1 MNRFRRANERA
12 LRGPLRPGYGARTH
26 EPKGLATSE
35 PPLEDVTLP
44 RRYTFE
50 RLLSVDLRHTYFNR
64 SEGRCPALVC
74 RPTAATA
81 AMLRDLGLIFRDEGT
96 SFTVLYDY
104 NRRAQLLK
112 AMERREKVGQWTW
125 LSFVLVPDT
134 PYFVNFTDLPS
145 DFQPTE
151 VNLYFNNLQAHFAGE
166 PPSPA
171 DQELHCAGTATP
183 PVLLNPGEQVTE
195 ASRQR
200 VVQVQVQVPLVP
212 GADEVVVLD
221 LSGAEVL
228 CRPCSIPVV
237 LLQKQSPSSITC
249 EEVRATRGLLGREQ
263 HVGAFL
269 YLDLSALP
277 EGLYTLRQLD
287 AAGATL
293 VESTV
298 LYTQA
303 YPTPL
308 GFLDLVLAKPSAGD
322 TGVYPLCDLHLGA
335 EQTRLVPLRAELRFE
350 RRRTRWCYYVVPPRG
365 VRYDVLRLLDVGSPQ
380 PVTFSGPVPVT
391 VAGAGDAYLFVADR
405 DLPLQEVPDQLFEL
419 KGSRVQG
426 GFESTLMSSV
436 PVASPAMVL
445 PRVGPA
451 PGVLRG
457 TRPSGIPRAPLPS
470 PLEQR
475 DYSDLYLNL

>member
-12 LRGPLRPGYGARTH
+12 LRGPLRPGELTRRH
-26 EPKGLATSE
+26 IPKGLAGPE
-35 PPLEDVTLP
+35 PLEDVTLP

-81 AMLRDLGLIFRDEGT
+81 ALMRDLGLLFRDEGT

-134 PYFVNFTDLPS
+134 PYFVNLTDLPS
-145 DFQPTE
+145 DFQPTQ

-166 PPSPA
+166 PPSPG
-171 DQELHCAGTATP
+171 DQERHCAGTASL
-183 PVLLNPGEQVTE
+183 PVLLNPGEHVTE
-195 ASRQR
+195 ASQQR

-212 GADEVVVLD
+212 GADEVVLLD
-221 LSGAEVL
+221 LSGEEVL
-228 CRPCSIPVV
+228 CRPCSIPVA
-237 LLQKQSPSSITC
+237 LLQKQSPSRITC
-249 EEVRATRGLLGREQ
+249 QEARAARGLGGREQ

-269 YLDLSALP
+269 YLDLSELP

-287 AAGATL
+287 VAGATL
-293 VESTV
+293 HQSTL

-308 GFLDLVLAKPSAGD
+308 AFLDLVLSKPGPGD
-322 TGVYPLCDLHLGA
+322 MGLYPLCDLHLGA
-335 EQTRLVPLRAELRFE
+335 EQTRVVPLRAELRFE
-350 RRRTRWCYYVVPPRG
+350 RRSTRWCYYVVPPRG
-365 VRYDVLRLLDVGSPQ
+365 VRYDVLRLLDVGSPE
-380 PVTFSGPVPVT
+380 PITFSGPVPVT

-405 DLPLQEVPDQLFEL
+405 DLPLLEVPDQLLEL
-419 KGSRVQG
+419 TGSRARG
-426 GFESTLMSSV
+426 GFESTLMSNV

-445 PRVGPA
+445 PRVGPL
-451 PGVLRG
+451 PGVPRA
-457 TRPSGIPRAPLPS
+457 TRPSGIPRAPQPS

-475 DYSDLYLNL
+475 DYSDIFLNL